1 MSRYNNADRH
11 ENWSAETFFAMVER
25 LDTELT
31 EAKETVEKLQDSISD
46 LQLRLEES
54 EERATALQATLDSIP
69 ST

>member
-1 MSRYNNADRH
+1 MSYNNADRH

-31 EAKETVEKLQDSISD
+31 EAKETVEKLQDRVTELES
-46 LQLRLEES
+46 QLEEA
-54 EERATALQATLDSIP
+54 EEKVGELQSTLDSIP